1 MMAANK
7 PFIIGVT
14 GGSGAGKTFVLNKLL
29 ENFSTEEVC
38 LVSQDHYY
46 HNRDLQPKDVN
57 GISNFDTPD
66 SINLEQYYQD
76 IQSLAQGNT
85 IFKKEYTYNNPD
97 VTPQVLEFNPAPII
111 LVEGIFIFYYKPLN
125 HLIDLKVFI
134 DVEDHIRLKRRIIR
148 DNEER
153 GYGLEDVLYRYENHV
168 IPTYKKYIAPYKYDA
183 DIILP
188 NSNRIENA
196 LNVLI
201 TFLKSKIYHYE

>member
-1 MMAANK
+1 MAANK
-7 PFIIGVT
+7 PFIVGVT
-14 GGSGAGKTFVLNKLL
+14 GGSGAGKTFILNKLL
-29 ENFSTEEVC
+29 ENFNAEEVC

-57 GISNFDTPD
+57 GISNFDTPE
-66 SINLEQYYQD
+66 SIDLDQYFED
-76 IQSLAQGNT
+76 IKQLSEGKT
-85 IFKKEYTYNNPD
+85 IFKKEYTYNNPS
-97 VTPQVLEFNPAPII
+97 VTPKILEFTPTPII
-111 LVEGIFIFYYKPLN
+111 LVEGIFIFYHKPLN
-125 HLIDLKVFI
+125 RLIDLKVFI

-168 IPTYKKYIAPYKYDA
+168 IPTYKKYIAPYRYDA

-188 NSNRIENA
+188 NNNRIENA

>member
-1 MMAANK
+1 MAANK

-14 GGSGAGKTFVLNKLL
+14 GGSGAGKTFILNKLL

-57 GISNFDTPD
+57 GVSNFDTPE
-66 SINLEQYYQD
+66 SIDLDQYFED
-76 IQSLAQGNT
+76 IKQLSEGKT
-85 IFKKEYTYNNPD
+85 IFKKEYTYNNPS
-97 VTPQVLEFNPAPII
+97 VTPKILEFNPTPII
-111 LVEGIFIFYYKPLN
+111 LVEGIFIFYHKPLN
-125 HLIDLKVFI
+125 RLIDLKVFI

-168 IPTYKKYIAPYKYDA
+168 IPTYKKYIAPYRYDA

-188 NSNRIENA
+188 NGNRIENA

>member
-1 MMAANK
+1 MAANK
-7 PFIIGVT
+7 PFIVGVT
-14 GGSGAGKTFVLNKLL
+14 GGSGAGKTFILNRLL
-29 ENFSTEEVC
+29 ENFNNEEVC

-57 GISNFDTPD
+57 GISNFDTPE
-66 SINLEQYYQD
+66 SIDLEQYFDD
-76 IQSLAQGNT
+76 IKRLSNGET
-85 IFKKEYTYNNPD
+85 ILKKEYTYNNPD
-97 VTPQVLEFNPAPII
+97 VTPKILEFNPTPII
-111 LVEGIFIFYYKPLN
+111 LVEGIFIFYHKPLN
-125 HLIDLKVFI
+125 RLIDLKVFI

-168 IPTYKKYIAPYKYDA
+168 IPTYKKYIAPYRYDA

-188 NSNRIENA
+188 NGNRIENA

>member
-1 MMAANK
+1 MAANK
-7 PFIIGVT
+7 PFIVGVT
-14 GGSGAGKTFVLNKLL
+14 GGSGAGKTFILNRLL
-29 ENFSTEEVC
+29 ENFTAEEVC

-57 GISNFDTPD
+57 GISNFDTPE
-66 SINLEQYYQD
+66 SIDLDQYFND
-76 IQSLAQGNT
+76 IKQLSEGKT
-85 IFKKEYTYNNPD
+85 IFKKEYTYNNPSI
-97 VTPQVLEFNPAPII
+97 TPKVLEFTPTPII
-111 LVEGIFIFYYKPLN
+111 LVEGIFIFYHKPLN
-125 HLIDLKVFI
+125 RLIDLKVFI

-188 NSNRIENA
+188 NSDRIENA

>member
-1 MMAANK
+1 MAANK

-14 GGSGAGKTFVLNKLL
+14 GGSGAGKTFILNRLL
-29 ENFSTEEVC
+29 ENFNAEEVC

-57 GISNFDTPD
+57 GVSNFDTPE
-66 SINLEQYYQD
+66 SIDLDQYFND
-76 IQSLAQGNT
+76 IKQLSEGKT
-85 IFKKEYTYNNPD
+85 IFKKEYTYNNPN
-97 VTPQVLEFNPAPII
+97 VTPKILEFTPTPII
-111 LVEGIFIFYYKPLN
+111 LVEGIFIFYHKPLN
-125 HLIDLKVFI
+125 RLIDLKVFI

-188 NSNRIENA
+188 NGDRVENA